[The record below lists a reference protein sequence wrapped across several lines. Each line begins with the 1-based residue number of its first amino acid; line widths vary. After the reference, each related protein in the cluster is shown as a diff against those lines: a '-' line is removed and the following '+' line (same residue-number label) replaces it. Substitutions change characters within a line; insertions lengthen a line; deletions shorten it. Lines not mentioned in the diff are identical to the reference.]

1 MKFADF
7 AWIIVFVSI
16 GIAVARL
23 SVRLYG
29 TLASPMGFYVLG
41 NSAAGSLYHLK
52 LLAYPDASFQAHALV
67 LLSMLVFICAA
78 LFISSRDNHA
88 AVAPD
93 NRGLKTF
100 FYVTGAISTL
110 SWVLLLTAMIAK
122 YGGRHLLSNLWL
134 LEYEFQMRYFGNFN
148 VLNIIGFPT
157 YSLKRARL
165 GVGRLDALLVASS
178 FFGLILAGIKGF
190 LVYSIAAGM
199 LAKSTVD
206 RGGLRFRHLVGF
218 GMAVIGYFLIYN
230 VLIDVFVSMRL
241 PGSSFP
247 EALKFLERPYFYMT
261 GAWPA
266 MDEIIRGQIELAPVP
281 GFVTFEPFWKIVAD
295 LLGIVEPIPRVLP
308 IVPVGP
314 YFFNVFT
321 LAGEVYWDWGVPG
334 LIIFSAAIGGIV
346 TQLFITARR
355 VGYWGSVLLY
365 AITGYIVI
373 ISFFAFYFRFTMFT
387 LVSYLLVAGYLPV
400 GLRWRSRGIADG
412 R

>member
-41 NSAAGSLYHLK
+41 NSAAGALYHLK
-52 LLAYPDASFQAHALV
+52 LLAYPDASLQAHALV
-67 LLSMLVFICAA
+67 LLSMLVFVGAA
-78 LFISSRDNHA
+78 LFISSRGSQA
-88 AVAPD
+88 VVAPD

-100 FYVTGAISTL
+100 FYVTGTISTL
-110 SWVLLLTAMIAK
+110 SWILLLTAMIAK

-134 LEYEFQMRYFGNFN
+134 LEYEFQMQYFGNFN
-148 VLNIIGFPT
+148 VLNIIVFPT
-157 YSLKRARL
+157 YILKRTRL
-165 GVGRLDALLVASS
+165 GVGRRDALLVASS

-199 LAKSTVD
+199 LAKSTAD
-206 RGGLRFRHLVGF
+206 RGGLRFRHLAGF
-218 GMAVIGYFLIYN
+218 GLAIIGYFLIYN
-230 VLIDVFVSMRL
+230 VLIDVFVTMRL
-241 PGSSFP
+241 PDSSFP
-247 EALKFLERPYFYMT
+247 EALQFLERPYFYMT

-266 MDEIIRGQIELAPVP
+266 MDVIISGQIESAPVP

-321 LAGEVYWDWGVPG
+321 LAGEVYWDWGVLG
-334 LIIFSAAIGGIV
+334 LVAFSAAIGGIV
-346 TQLFITARR
+346 TQLYITARR

-365 AITGYIVI
+365 AIIGYIVI

-387 LVSYLLVAGYLPV
+387 LVFYILVAGYLPV
-400 GLRWRSRGIADG
+400 GLRWRSRGAVDG